1 VSVAKNYRGVTA
13 AETHGAVLNL
23 IRSRGEVSRTELA
36 DLTGLTA
43 TSITR
48 IVRQLL
54 ADGLVV
60 ETGLG
65 ESTGGKRRTL
75 LQLNP
80 GSRHAVGISLN
91 ARRITYV
98 LTDLSGQ
105 VVARDTAGGIGQ
117 STPQQVVER
126 IAAELKQLLATAGIV
141 GPVLM
146 GVGIAVSGRMDARH
160 HVLRSNPYA
169 TDWEEF
175 ALEQSLGAATGL
187 PVIIDNDSTCA
198 AIGEFWAGQ
207 DARADFAVV
216 YMTTGYGLGLISGG
230 SVYRGASSNTG
241 EIGHVTV
248 DAGGPE
254 CICGRTGCLHALAR
268 ADRLVE
274 LALAD
279 PSLAGLDLEGTAEAA
294 LADYLKIAT
303 AAEDGQPAAVALI
316 RQAAAYLASA
326 LVSATNLLD
335 LDRIVLAGPGFDR
348 AGALFADLANAVL
361 AEDSYLRKVHGTTV
375 ELSGM
380 GTDIAALGAASMVLH
395 AQLTP
400 HLSRQPMES
409 S

>member
-1 VSVAKNYRGVTA
+1 MAKKYRGVTA
-13 AETHGAVLNL
+13 AETHGAVLDL

-54 ADGLVV
+54 ADDLVV

-91 ARRITYV
+91 ERRITYV

-105 VVARDTAGGIGQ
+105 VVARDTADGIGL

-126 IAAELKQLLATAGIV
+126 MAAELKQLLAAAGLI
-141 GPVLM
+141 GSVLM
-146 GVGIAVSGRMDARH
+146 GVGIAVSGRQDARH
-160 HVLRSNPYA
+160 QVLRSNPYA

-187 PVIIDNDSTCA
+187 PVILDNDSTCA
-198 AIGEFWAGQ
+198 AIGEFWAGRV
-207 DARADFAVV
+207 DTHADFAVV

-230 SVYRGASSNTG
+230 RVYRGASSNAG

-248 DAGGPE
+248 DTGGPV
-254 CICGRTGCLHALAR
+254 CVCGRTGCLHAVAR

-279 PSLAGLDLEGTAEAA
+279 PRLGGLNLEGTAEAT
-294 LADYLKIAT
+294 LADYLTIAA
-303 AAEDGQPAAVALI
+303 AAERGDPAAAELI
-316 RQAAAYLASA
+316 RQAATYLASA

-335 LDRIVLAGPGFDR
+335 LNRIVLAGPGFDR
-348 AGALFADLANAVL
+348 AGGFFADAANAAL
-361 AEDSYLRKVHGTTV
+361 AADSYLRKVHGTTV

-400 HLSRQPMES
+400 HLSHSPMES
-409 S
+409 P